1 MTKVSNISD
10 GPRGIWSTSGLVMID
25 KGKSADVELAKGEE
39 AGEWF
44 QFDGKA
50 AEPGP
55 LDRSIPDLTAHLAT
69 MDDADEVQKL
79 LDAETAGKSRAGAI
93 AALEARRDELLA

>member
-1 MTKVSNISD
+1 MTKVTNTSD
-10 GPRGIWSTSGLVMID
+10 GPRGIWSTSGLVMLE
-25 KGKSADVELAKGEE
+25 KGKSADIELAKGEE

-44 QFDGKA
+44 EFGGDA

-55 LDRSIPDLTAHLAT
+55 LDKSIPDLTAYLET
-69 MDDADEVQKL
+69 IDNADEVEKL